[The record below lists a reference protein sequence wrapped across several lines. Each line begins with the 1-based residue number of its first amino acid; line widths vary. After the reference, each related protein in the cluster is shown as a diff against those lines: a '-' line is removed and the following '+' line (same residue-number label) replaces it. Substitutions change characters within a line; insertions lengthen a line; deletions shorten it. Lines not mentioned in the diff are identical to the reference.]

1 MRYILL
7 YIVYKKEGR
16 VMTDCNQCIHA
27 NDRCYCPP
35 RYECKAFI
43 KKTEKVRR
51 IFEFQTSDNWVPN
64 YEGCWV
70 ECPFSPL
77 ISLGETCKWVK
88 EFRSCP
94 FVNNSRIIQ
103 E

>member
-1 MRYILL
+1 
-7 YIVYKKEGR
+7 
-16 VMTDCNQCIHA
+16 MTYCNQCIHA

-51 IFEFQTSDNWVPN
+51 IFEFQTSDNWVPS

-94 FVNNSRIIQ
+94 FVNNSKEKIN